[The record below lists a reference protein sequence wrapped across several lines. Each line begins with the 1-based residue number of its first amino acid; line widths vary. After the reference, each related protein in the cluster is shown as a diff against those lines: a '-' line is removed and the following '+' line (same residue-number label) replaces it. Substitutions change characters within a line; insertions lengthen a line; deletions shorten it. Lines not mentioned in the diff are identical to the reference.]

1 MKALESFLRPEFIN
15 RVDEI
20 VYFNKLTEDNF
31 KAIAAIMLRELQD
44 ALKEK
49 GITFTWDDALL
60 DYLVKKSY
68 SMTYGAAIC
77 AARFRKDL
85 EDDIATKLIEQL
97 PPSHPEHPMP
107 PPTESTRCSPPNKS
121 KKAPRPQPGRFFD
134 YALTLVIEASSRR
147 VRAGETPPGTD
158 RWSSEYIP
166 PGYRRYAPCRTG
178 RTRTA
183 EPSP

>member
-68 SMTYGAAIC
+68 SMTYGARNLRRQIQ
-77 AARFRKDL
+77 KDL
-85 EDDIATKLIEQL
+85 EDDIATSSSTATSI
-97 PPSHPEHPMP
+97 PSRASMP

-147 VRAGETPPGTD
+147 VPCWRNSSRD
-158 RWSSEYIP
+158 RP
-166 PGYRRYAPCRTG
+166 MVF
-178 RTRTA
+178 
-183 EPSP
+183 

>member
-1 MKALESFLRPEFIN
+1 M
-15 RVDEI
+15 DEI

-77 AARFRKDL
+77 AARFRR
-85 EDDIATKLIEQL
+85 IWRTTS
-97 PPSHPEHPMP
+97 PPSSSTATSIPSRASMP

-121 KKAPRPQPGRFFD
+121 KKAPRPQPGRFF
-134 YALTLVIEASSRR
+134 
-147 VRAGETPPGTD
+147 
-158 RWSSEYIP
+158 
-166 PGYRRYAPCRTG
+166 
-178 RTRTA
+178 
-183 EPSP
+183 

>member
-68 SMTYGAAIC
+68 SMTYGARNLRRQIQ
-77 AARFRKDL
+77 KDL
-85 EDDIATKLIEQL
+85 EDDIATKLIDSYL
-97 PPSHPEHPMP
+97 HPI
-107 PPTESTRCSPPNKS
+107 ESTRCSPPNKS

-147 VRAGETPPGTD
+147 VPCWRNSSRD
-158 RWSSEYIP
+158 RP
-166 PGYRRYAPCRTG
+166 MVF
-178 RTRTA
+178 
-183 EPSP
+183 